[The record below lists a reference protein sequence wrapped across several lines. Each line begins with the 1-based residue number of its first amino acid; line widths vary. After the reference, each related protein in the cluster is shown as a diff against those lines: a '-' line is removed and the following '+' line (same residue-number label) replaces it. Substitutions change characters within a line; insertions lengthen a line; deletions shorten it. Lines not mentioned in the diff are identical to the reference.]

1 MARRENKVED
11 YLKKRMEEI
20 GGAAEKHVNPGANG
34 DPDRLCSFPDG
45 YHCLVE
51 TKWAQDVLLPAH
63 QSRRHKWWR
72 LRGMDVYV
80 IPSVQQASLWVTRM
94 ARLHAPRHP
103 SSPEPTSESEQSSS
117 SILPELS

>member
-1 MARRENKVED
+1 MARRENKVEG
-11 YLKKRMEEI
+11 YLKRRMEEI

-72 LRGMDVYV
+72 QRGMDVYV

-94 ARLHAPRHP
+94 ARKHAAHALLP
-103 SSPEPTSESEQSSS
+103 PENISELEPSSS
-117 SILPELS
+117 STPPGLF